1 MTAFIVAAAITIVL
15 GLALVLVLVAGRSTV
30 SARLMKVIDA
40 PEPEP
45 APAGIPQDTWMVR
58 SAATLSRAVAPLR
71 RSLGFAANPDLVR
84 RLGLAGFRQPDA
96 AEVFY
101 AAKLFAP
108 VLAALVAGFIIRQ
121 DVIFWFVM
129 ITAAGFVLPDFWLT
143 GMIAR
148 RRNKIRL
155 SLPDALDLLVIC
167 MEAGLG
173 MDQAMIRVGKELKV
187 SHPELSDEFGLI
199 NLEQRTGKARV
210 DAWKAMAD
218 RTNLDTMRSFVN
230 MLVQT
235 ERFGTPLSKSLSTFA
250 DSLRSKRRQQAEQ
263 MAAKTSVKLVFPL
276 VLFIFPSMFI
286 VLLAPAVIS
295 ITRNMGR
302 FFQ

>member
-45 APAGIPQDTWMVR
+45 VGIPQDTWIVR
-58 SAATLSRAVAPLR
+58 STASLSRAIAPLR

-295 ITRNMGR
+295 ITRNMGK

>member
-1 MTAFIVAAAITIVL
+1 MTAFIVAAVITIVL
-15 GLALVLVLVAGRSTV
+15 GLALVLVLVSGRSTV

-40 PEPEP
+40 PVP
-45 APAGIPQDTWMVR
+45 APAELQQDTWIVR
-58 SAATLSRAVAPLR
+58 STASVSRVVAPLR

-96 AEVFY
+96 AELFY
-101 AAKLFAP
+101 AAKLFSP
-108 VLAALVAGFIIRQ
+108 VLGALIAGFVIRQ
-121 DVIFWFVM
+121 DVFFWFLM
-129 ITAAGFVLPDFWLT
+129 ITALGFVLPDFALT
-143 GMIAR
+143 GMISR
-148 RRNKIRL
+148 RRNRIRL

-173 MDQAMIRVGKELKV
+173 MDQAMIRVGKELKI
-187 SHPELSDEFGLI
+187 SHPELSDEFSVI
-199 NLEQRTGKARV
+199 NLEQRTGKPRV
-210 DAWKAMAD
+210 DAWRSMAE
-218 RTNLDTMRSFVN
+218 RTNLDTMKSFVN

-250 DSLRSKRRQQAEQ
+250 DSLRTKRRQQAEQ
-263 MAAKTSVKLVFPL
+263 MAAKTSIKLVFPL

-295 ITRNMGR
+295 ITRNMGK

>member
-45 APAGIPQDTWMVR
+45 VGIPQDTWMAR